1 MSRVEDL
8 QVVVDN
14 EKWCWCCV
22 KTLSGR
28 YVSDIKV
35 MKFCWNQMHIMV
47 YKSRKFGWKW
57 CRAVNSIMC
66 PSWCR
71 NLFDWAEVKP
81 DDMTTQFS
89 CRKFIVP
96 DTKQILPRK
105 NTQQNNERM
114 RGKNGDMHICNV
126 WGGLKS
132 FTPTFK
138 LTCSQCESQRKKI
151 HRLYKFQSASNC
163 SHKIVVALISATIS
177 ILMLEHP
184 DLTSW
189 KTQHARNIKSMA
201 AFIRVEQR
209 SLSTR
214 TNVLKVKWIYSTVT
228 HSVCAPR
235 RRRRR
240 MKKRRE
246 GVTLDNM
253 PTVET
258 ALSK

>member
-1 MSRVEDL
+1 MQSCQFNNVSILVQKLYSIEQRL
-8 QVVVDN
+8 N
-14 EKWCWCCV
+14 PMIWLHNSPAGNLLCP
-22 KTLSGR
+22 TLSKYCLG
-28 YVSDIKV
+28 
-35 MKFCWNQMHIMV
+35 
-47 YKSRKFGWKW
+47 
-57 CRAVNSIMC
+57 
-66 PSWCR
+66 
-71 NLFDWAEVKP
+71 
-81 DDMTTQFS
+81 TTHN
-89 CRKFIVP
+89 K
-96 DTKQILPRK
+96 T
-105 NTQQNNERM
+105 M
-114 RGKNGDMHICNV
+114 RGWEEKMEICIFV
-126 WGGLKS
+126 MLGGLKS

-138 LTCSQCESQRKKI
+138 QTCSQCESQHKKI

-235 RRRRR
+235 RRRR
-240 MKKRRE
+240 MKKE